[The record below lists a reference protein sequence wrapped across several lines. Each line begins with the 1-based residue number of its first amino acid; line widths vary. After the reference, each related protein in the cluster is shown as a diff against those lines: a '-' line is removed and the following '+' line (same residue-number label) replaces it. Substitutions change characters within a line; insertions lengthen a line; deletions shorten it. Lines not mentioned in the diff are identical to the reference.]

1 MAFLDD
7 NPELQNISPAVE
19 RQRQSKQLH
28 QTFRQRHLS
37 SDDGLLVSDSA
48 TSPPLASN
56 NGHKRRRTND
66 MDPNSWTEDDGL
78 PPPPPLHLL
87 DSIVD
92 IHFRTVHHWVPIL
105 HEARFLAKL
114 ADADERNRLA
124 VLLHSL
130 VAVSIKYLDVDKV
143 ELGHINVDRQ
153 IRLSRKVV
161 MLHAMQSVSVENMQ
175 ALIFLAFDYVSCLIN
190 CFSIP
195 GSFTSFDLALT
206 LSIADGMRLSLQG
219 VAYHWFFDENS
230 RISSIDC
237 RIAGPILARAT
248 TSSSVDTSVK
258 AARLD
263 RVRRTEETVLE
274 CFPSR
279 QSLPSHL
286 WVRTSIDQMLNSS
299 SSNTKRS
306 WNTSLT
312 SDHVQ
317 RRLPCSGAPWA
328 RQEAVSTPFFGIW
341 NKTAAKIGKSIA
353 NVPTLYESPSKTN
366 DYSPNGDNGVGGDQV
381 DISNLGA
388 FAYCI
393 EATENLSQVTSF
405 FLQQSI
411 DFGDRAQVKNWLT
424 RFKELDLRLVH
435 WKMFLP
441 HQWHD
446 SDVSRDVSIVKMDP
460 NLTLAHLTHNAAT
473 ILLHQHIAYPP
484 VTWCDVVKL
493 PSSCSAETCQ
503 LAAVEIASIADK
515 YLCYMGGIVNSQFA
529 FCAFV
534 AARILLVHWLSV
546 SRQTDEP
553 LAPEFFNL
561 GDSLREMSRRWRGSD
576 RSDDADNM
584 GQPGVSDLM
593 TKYAAQLQL
602 MYSRYMAGLHTHASV
617 GDMLSDASL
626 DGLLDMQ
633 QQPTANS
640 DSSLQNTIP
649 PPMSGMG
656 PGGTVATGMTS
667 FAHPTSS
674 LSQPPSRSHPPIAYD
689 PRGTPV
695 RYDVVSP
702 RQRQRY
708 GSYGQ
713 FDFGTNMGRAGPSNI
728 PRGSSSSTANVA
740 GLLGLRMENKSRHSN
755 SSGFGGED
763 EDELFGQQFLE
774 MDRVITLDGT
784 DFFGGL

>member
-7 NPELQNISPAVE
+7 NPEPQNSPPAFE

-28 QTFRQRHLS
+28 QIFRQRHLS

-56 NGHKRRRTND
+56 SGHKRRRTNE
-66 MDPNSWTEDDGL
+66 MEPDPWNEDDGL

-114 ADADERNRLA
+114 ADPNERNRLA

-130 VAVSIKYLDVDKV
+130 VAVSIKYLDVGKV
-143 ELGHINVDRQ
+143 ELGHIDVGRQ
-153 IRLSRKVV
+153 IKLSRKVV
-161 MLHAMQSVSVENMQ
+161 MFHAVQSVSVENMQ
-175 ALIFLAFDYVSCLIN
+175 ALIFLAFDYMGCGYPSKAWPI
-190 CFSIP
+190 I
-195 GSFTSFDLALT
+195 GSLTRTVEYLQLTVESPDLSSLEQPLLRPLT
-206 LSIADGMRLSLQG
+206 LLSKPHDWTESEERRRLFWNVFL
-219 VAYHWFFDENS
+219 
-230 RISSIDC
+230 
-237 RIAGPILARAT
+237 
-248 TSSSVDTSVK
+248 
-258 AARLD
+258 LD
-263 RVRRTEETVLE
+263 RVCQVT
-274 CFPSR
+274 CG
-279 QSLPSHL
+279 
-286 WVRTSIDQMLNSS
+286 
-299 SSNTKRS
+299 

-366 DYSPNGDNGVGGDQV
+366 DYSPNGDTGVGGDQV

-484 VTWCDVVKL
+484 GTWCDVVKL

-546 SRQTDEP
+546 SQQTDEP
-553 LAPEFFNL
+553 LAPEFFSL

-576 RSDDADNM
+576 SSDDADNM

-626 DGLLDMQ
+626 DGILDMQ

-640 DSSLQNTIP
+640 NLSPQKRIP
-649 PPMSGMG
+649 PPM
-656 PGGTVATGMTS
+656 PGMTS
-667 FAHPTSS
+667 FAYPTSS

-702 RQRQRY
+702 RQRQQY

-713 FDFGTNMGRAGPSNI
+713 FDFGANTSRAGPSNI
-728 PRGSSSSTANVA
+728 ARASSSSTANVA

-784 DFFGGL
+784 DFFGGF

>member
-1 MAFLDD
+1 
-7 NPELQNISPAVE
+7 
-19 RQRQSKQLH
+19 
-28 QTFRQRHLS
+28 
-37 SDDGLLVSDSA
+37 
-48 TSPPLASN
+48 
-56 NGHKRRRTND
+56 
-66 MDPNSWTEDDGL
+66 
-78 PPPPPLHLL
+78 
-87 DSIVD
+87 
-92 IHFRTVHHWVPIL
+92 
-105 HEARFLAKL
+105 
-114 ADADERNRLA
+114 
-124 VLLHSL
+124 
-130 VAVSIKYLDVDKV
+130 
-143 ELGHINVDRQ
+143 
-153 IRLSRKVV
+153 
-161 MLHAMQSVSVENMQ
+161 
-175 ALIFLAFDYVSCLIN
+175 
-190 CFSIP
+190 
-195 GSFTSFDLALT
+195 
-206 LSIADGMRLSLQG
+206 
-219 VAYHWFFDENS
+219 
-230 RISSIDC
+230 
-237 RIAGPILARAT
+237 
-248 TSSSVDTSVK
+248 
-258 AARLD
+258 
-263 RVRRTEETVLE
+263 
-274 CFPSR
+274 
-279 QSLPSHL
+279 
-286 WVRTSIDQMLNSS
+286 
-299 SSNTKRS
+299 
-306 WNTSLT
+306 
-312 SDHVQ
+312 
-317 RRLPCSGAPWA
+317 
-328 RQEAVSTPFFGIW
+328 
-341 NKTAAKIGKSIA
+341 
-353 NVPTLYESPSKTN
+353 
-366 DYSPNGDNGVGGDQV
+366 
-381 DISNLGA
+381 
-388 FAYCI
+388 
-393 EATENLSQVTSF
+393 
-405 FLQQSI
+405 
-411 DFGDRAQVKNWLT
+411 
-424 RFKELDLRLVH
+424 
-435 WKMFLP
+435 MFLP

-484 VTWCDVVKL
+484 VTWCNVVKL

-553 LAPEFFNL
+553 LAPEFFSL

-576 RSDDADNM
+576 SSDDADNM

-593 TKYAAQLQL
+593 TKYAAQLQS

-626 DGLLDMQ
+626 DGLVDMQ

-640 DSSLQNTIP
+640 DPSPQSMIP

-656 PGGTVATGMTS
+656 PGGTVVTGMTS
-667 FAHPTSS
+667 FAQPINS

-728 PRGSSSSTANVA
+728 VRGSSSSTANVA

-784 DFFGGL
+784 DFFGGF